1 MIELKQGDCLELL
14 KTLPDNSI
22 DLIFCDPPYALGSEV
37 IIKPNGKPDYKKAVD
52 FMNKW
57 DQPDGA
63 FWEEWFGE
71 AKRVLKHGGHCLMF
85 GMDRQLW
92 FNCYYANLSGF
103 TQKQSLYWYFISNFP
118 KASDL
123 SKNLAKNLG
132 ENVTEFG
139 GIITAG
145 NDGRKAKLRS
155 GSEMVYKKQEFI
167 TPLAKKYEG
176 IKYSVAPLK
185 QTNETI
191 MVFQKPYKTGSCL
204 HDVLAMEAGDNTLT
218 CGGVDIEGNRVACD
232 LKKEDLSRGRLS
244 NNDTT
249 YFSKKNSNIVN
260 FPSSNGRF
268 PAQTYIDSEASEII
282 DLQSGVGAKGAAAA
296 KSNGNL
302 SAFNGSNK
310 HLTGERIEYNSGGAS
325 RILHKC
331 DFETRT
337 IQAKIIY
344 KESGFYE
351 IKIDPKYKY
360 LLNSNGV
367 IFDGETFGLDLSHF
381 PEVKSYK
388 FYHENIQ
395 TEMIDELLMPVAGS
409 STDLIIDLKGE
420 ICDFEAGDYDLYHY
434 CPKVSKSERNEGLEG
449 FEEKEAKE
457 FIQSGIDGRG
467 NAYTT
472 TPNTNNHPTVKP
484 KALLSKILKLFKVP
498 NNQVLLDP
506 FMGSGSMGISAVE
519 TSFDYIGYELDTE
532 YFKIAEARIENAQSK
547 ADKRLL

>member
-123 SKNLAKNLG
+123 SKNLDKNAG
-132 ENVTEFG
+132 KVIYNKEFRKYLKNG
-139 GIITAG
+139 L
-145 NDGRKAKLRS
+145 RKAK
-155 GSEMVYKKQEFI
+155 KQTDI
-167 TPLAKKYEG
+167 NKLLDTHPLAKKYEG

-204 HDVLAMEAGDNTLT
+204 HDVLALENGDDTIT
-218 CGGVDIEGNRVACD
+218 VGGVDIEGNRVACD

-282 DLQSGVGAKGAAAA
+282 DLQSGKLQSGKVEPSHKNDNSL
-296 KSNGNL
+296 KSYSGGFGNIQ
-302 SAFNGSNK
+302 
-310 HLTGERIEYNSGGAS
+310 TERGFGDSGGAS

-409 STDLIIDLKGE
+409 TTDLIIDLKGE

-484 KALLSKILKLFKVP
+484 KALLNKILKLFKTP

-519 TSFDYIGYELDTE
+519 TSFDYIGYELDPD
-532 YFKIAEARIENAQSK
+532 YFKIAEARIANAQSK